1 MAIIVEG
8 FPFICEEKGEMGD
21 NPQHVIKQPKK
32 GVGGWKKGWKEGSK
46 DLGYYE
52 KGCHL
57 SLPPPNISS
66 LRLFCG
72 VARYTEE
79 GWGGRKGRK
88 NDCGGVCYRGAEE
101 EQCWRHI
108 FSAMARGKN
117 SQQYVRK
124 SKIFHFF
131 IWQN

>member
-1 MAIIVEG
+1 
-8 FPFICEEKGEMGD
+8 MGD

-32 GVGGWKKGWKEGSK
+32 GVGGWKKGWKEGTK

-79 GWGGRKGRK
+79 GWGEEKGGRMTAGVDGIGGRKRNNVG
-88 NDCGGVCYRGAEE
+88 DT
-101 EQCWRHI
+101 
-108 FSAMARGKN
+108 FSLCDGQGEK
-117 SQQYVRK
+117 
-124 SKIFHFF
+124 
-131 IWQN
+131 